1 MSSVEQ
7 RIDIDGTAVALGV
20 LFVDDEQN
28 ILAALRRLFRPQAYR
43 VFIAPSGAE
52 ALEIM
57 ARERIDLV
65 VSDMRMPGMDGAAFL
80 AEVAQR
86 HPDTVRILLTGY
98 SDMASTIEAINKGGI
113 YRYLTKPWE
122 DNDLVLTVQSA
133 LQHKALERERDQLLE
148 LTRRQNEELKGF
160 NAELEKRVAART
172 AEIKQTADML
182 DLAYQEL
189 NTSYQTAIPVFANLM
204 EMREGKGSG
213 HGRRVAEMAKT
224 LAQHL
229 GLGDDAVQD
238 VYYAGLLHDLG
249 EIGLPDRLVG
259 KPMDNMS
266 SADRALAEKHPQM
279 GESALLALEPM
290 AGAARLIR
298 AHHER
303 FDGRGFPDKLIG
315 ENIPLGARILTVVN
329 EFDGLQ
335 RGTLFEKKLNPE
347 QAAAF
352 LKEKS
357 FKRYDPAVVDAFLK
371 LLNVRAQKSGMA
383 RRQINV
389 GTSDLRAGQVLARDL
404 INHDNIL
411 LLTKGYSMTDA
422 MIAKMRAYEG
432 DAGVTLQVYVFV
444 EDGAE
449 L

>member
-1 MSSVEQ
+1 MSSAEQ
-7 RIDIDGTAVALGV
+7 LADIEATPAALGV

-28 ILAALRRLFRPQAYR
+28 ILASLRRLVRPQGYR
-43 VFIAPSGAE
+43 VFIAASGAE
-52 ALEIM
+52 GLEIIE
-57 ARERIDLV
+57 RESIDLV

-80 AEVAQR
+80 AAVAQR
-86 HPDTVRILLTGY
+86 CPDTVRILLTGY

-122 DNDLVLTVQSA
+122 DNDLLLTVKSA
-133 LQHKALERERDQLLE
+133 LKHKALERERDQLLE
-148 LTRRQNEELKGF
+148 LTRCQNEALKSF
-160 NAELEKRVAART
+160 NAELEKRVEART

-189 NTSYQTAIPVFANLM
+189 HTSYQTAIPVFANLV

-229 GLGDDAVQD
+229 GLAEDAVQD
-238 VYYAGLLHDLG
+238 VYYAGLLHDIG
-249 EIGLPDRLVG
+249 EIGLPDRLVN
-259 KPMDNMS
+259 KPLTSMS
-266 SADRALAEKHPQM
+266 PQDRVLAEKHPQM

-290 AGAARLIR
+290 AGAARLTR

-315 ENIPLGARILTVVN
+315 ENIPLGARILAVVN
-329 EFDGLQ
+329 EYDGLQ
-335 RGTLFEKKLNPE
+335 RGTLFEDKLNPE
-347 QAAAF
+347 QAAGF
-352 LKEKS
+352 LKENS
-357 FKRYDPAVVDAFLK
+357 FKRYDPTVVEAFLK
-371 LLNVRAQKSGMA
+371 LLNVRAQKSAAA
-383 RRQINV
+383 RRHINV
-389 GTSDLRAGQVLARDL
+389 GTSDLRTEQVLARDL

-411 LLTKGYSMTDA
+411 LLTKGYRMTDA
-422 MIAKMRAYEG
+422 MIAKMRAYES
-432 DAGVTLQVYVFV
+432 DCGVTLQIYVFV
-444 EDGAE
+444 EEGAE